1 MNIEKYTKILLN
13 EDVVAIPTET
23 VYGLAGSIS
32 SEKALHKIFKT
43 KERPYFDPLIVHV
56 SSIEQA
62 KEYVTDWT
70 EITEILAQ
78 NFWPGPLTFVLPKN
92 DKVSDTITS
101 GLNTVAIRMPNHI
114 KTLKL
119 IESLGTPVAA
129 PSANPFKKTSPTTT
143 AHVSEYFPDI
153 SVMDGGEC
161 QIGIES
167 TIIGIDDKKI
177 TIYRPGMVTKSQIQ
191 TTLMKYNIEI
201 EVCQQESPVAP
212 GHLKHHY
219 MPETPIIAY
228 ETNDIKLA
236 LTQINSNT
244 EMKKYMSH
252 PYIWNLPD
260 DPTRVAREFYG
271 LLKNIDQR
279 EFSSILILY
288 SKNYTEDDKWNGIL
302 NRLEKA
308 ASFSF

>member
-153 SVMDGGEC
+153 
-161 QIGIES
+161 
-167 TIIGIDDKKI
+167 
-177 TIYRPGMVTKSQIQ
+177 
-191 TTLMKYNIEI
+191 
-201 EVCQQESPVAP
+201 
-212 GHLKHHY
+212 
-219 MPETPIIAY
+219 
-228 ETNDIKLA
+228 
-236 LTQINSNT
+236 
-244 EMKKYMSH
+244 
-252 PYIWNLPD
+252 
-260 DPTRVAREFYG
+260 
-271 LLKNIDQR
+271 
-279 EFSSILILY
+279 
-288 SKNYTEDDKWNGIL
+288 
-302 NRLEKA
+302 
-308 ASFSF
+308 